1 MYKEIDNRPI
11 RRIIHNARLFSPA
24 GVSHPGWLLIE
35 GKTIRAMGAGVPPA
49 YEANGTI
56 ESIDAQNK
64 ALLPGFIDLHVHG
77 AMGHEVM
84 DADPNGLQAMA
95 RFFASRGVTA
105 FLPTTWTASRQNI
118 LSAIDAVGQAMGR
131 IPGGSTVLGVHLE
144 GPYLNADKCGAQDA
158 RLIRRADRSEVGD
171 FLDTGLVRL
180 LALAPEF
187 SENLWL
193 IDECVRRGITVSL
206 AHTAAGYEDVQA
218 AVERGARHVTH
229 CYNAMVGLEHRRLGT
244 VGAVMAFPQLCCEII
259 ADNIHVHPVAQKILV
274 DVKGTDGVVLV
285 TDAIRGAGL
294 PEGEYAIDERT
305 VTIREGAVRLP
316 DGTLAGSIL
325 TMDRALKNIQAATGR
340 PLAEVWQLSSLNA
353 AWQIGISAIKGSLE
367 VGKDADIVLLDDD
380 YQVAMTIAEGEMV
393 YRK

>member
-1 MYKEIDNRPI
+1 MTNNRLT
-11 RRIIHNARLFSPA
+11 RTIIHNASLFTPA
-24 GVSHPGWLLIE
+24 GVSHPGWLLVE
-35 GKTIRAMGAGVPPA
+35 GRSIRAMGAGAPPA
-49 YEANGTI
+49 YENDGTVA
-56 ESIDAQNK
+56 SIDAQGM

-84 DADPNGLQAMA
+84 DADPDGLRAMG
-95 RFFASRGVTA
+95 RFYASRGVTA
-105 FLPTTWTASRQNI
+105 FLPTTWTASSQNI
-118 LSAIDAVGQAMGR
+118 RSAIDAVGKVTGR
-131 IPGGSTVLGVHLE
+131 ISGGATVLGVHME

-158 RLIRRADRSEVGD
+158 RLIRRADRAEAIE

-229 CYNAMVGLEHRRLGT
+229 TYNAMVGLDHRRLGT

-259 ADNIHVHPVAQKILV
+259 ADKIHVHPVALKILV
-274 DVKGTDGVVLV
+274 GVKGTDGVVLV
-285 TDAIRGAGL
+285 TDAIRGAGM

-305 VTIREGAVRLP
+305 VTIRDGAVRLP
-316 DGTLAGSIL
+316 NGTLAGSIL
-325 TMDRALKNIQAATGR
+325 TMDKALKNIQAATGL

-353 AWQIGISAIKGSLE
+353 ARQIGISATKGSLE
-367 VGKDADIVLLDDD
+367 VGKDADLVLLTED
-380 YQVAMTIAEGEMV
+380 YQVTLTMAEGEIV